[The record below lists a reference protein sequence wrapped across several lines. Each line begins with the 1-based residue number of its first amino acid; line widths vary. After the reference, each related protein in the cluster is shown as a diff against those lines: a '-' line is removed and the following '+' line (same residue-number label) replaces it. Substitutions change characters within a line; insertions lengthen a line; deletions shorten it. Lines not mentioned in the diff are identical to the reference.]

1 MITRKSELARHE
13 LIGLKCK
20 ITRATNPSLIGLE
33 GIVVDETKHMLV
45 LSSGIREKKI
55 PKREVVLK
63 FGEIE
68 IDGKK
73 LVGRPEDRVKL
84 R

>member
-1 MITRKSELARHE
+1 
-13 LIGLKCK
+13 
-20 ITRATNPSLIGLE
+20 
-33 GIVVDETKHMLV
+33 MLV
-45 LSSGIREKKI
+45 LSNSIKEKKI